1 MTYLGTPIVSGTND
15 IEVIV
20 PGTKD
25 KSSIL
30 QLSKSGKVVN
40 MYNTMKMA
48 KRVSKK
54 KGIN

>member
-1 MTYLGTPIVSGTND
+1 MIL
-15 IEVIV
+15 VIV
-20 PGTKD
+20 PGTKK

-48 KRVSKK
+48 RERV
-54 KGIN
+54 KGINSI